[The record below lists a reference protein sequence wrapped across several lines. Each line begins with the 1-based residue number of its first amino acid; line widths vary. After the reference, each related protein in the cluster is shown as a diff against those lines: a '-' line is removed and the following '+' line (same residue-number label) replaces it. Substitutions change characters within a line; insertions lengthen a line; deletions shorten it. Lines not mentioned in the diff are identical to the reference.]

1 MSPSPV
7 QKSSFSKF
15 DALQKKAA
23 AAAAAQPHV
32 NGSTHAV
39 PGILGQEQN
48 SVRCTACDK
57 VVYQMEQM
65 KVLGWTMPVTLI
77 TRLIMCVS
85 SPHPLLRL
93 RTASGTRTAS
103 GARPATSHWPWTR
116 TRVMNPYC
124 IASRT
129 SSSSSPQKPLSM
141 LTTRPRSPR
150 KKVGQ
155 INA

>member
-1 MSPSPV
+1 MASVLMTVPHCSSLHPI

-48 SVRCTACDK
+48 SVKCTACDK

-65 KVLGWTMPVTLI
+65 KVVEHKYSSSLI
-77 TRLIMCVS
+77 T
-85 SPHPLLRL
+85 
-93 RTASGTRTAS
+93 
-103 GARPATSHWPWTR
+103 
-116 TRVMNPYC
+116 
-124 IASRT
+124 
-129 SSSSSPQKPLSM
+129 
-141 LTTRPRSPR
+141 
-150 KKVGQ
+150 
-155 INA
+155 